1 MTKQIIFILF
11 CMLFSHSLIKS
22 QEQLLKMKSDY
33 KIDYKTSPQIVQ
45 NNNFE
50 KKSAGLAILYSL
62 LLPGMGEL
70 YAGDY
75 STGKYFTIADGI
87 IWGTVAGISVY
98 GNNKENDY
106 RAFAQSFGGVSL
118 KNKDDEYFANIG
130 IYENI
135 DQYNREKEL
144 NREFDEVYNSDSHYW
159 SWSGTDQRKQYRGLW
174 SSSESAKNNLRFAVG
189 ALVLNRIVSAIFAVR
204 AVSAY
209 NKRQNNQLSWKMNF
223 NVEQT
228 ENMQSRI
235 VLNFSHAF

>member
-1 MTKQIIFILF
+1 MTRPIIYFLF
-11 CMLFSHSLIKS
+11 CLLFSQSLINS
-22 QEQLLKMKSDY
+22 QEQLLKIKSDPNISY
-33 KIDYKTSPQIVQ
+33 ITSQKIIQDQ
-45 NNNFE
+45 NFD

-75 STGKYFTIADGI
+75 STGKYFTITDGI
-87 IWGTVAGISVY
+87 LWSTVAGISIH
-98 GNNKENDY
+98 GNNKEDDY

-118 KNKDDEYFANIG
+118 NNKDDEYFANIG

-144 NREFDEVYNSDSHYW
+144 NRQFDDVYDVESDYW
-159 SWSGTDQRKQYRGLW
+159 SWSGSDQRKQYRGLW
-174 SSSESAKNNLRFAVG
+174 SSSESAKNNIRFAVG

-209 NKRQNNQLSWKMNF
+209 NKRQSNQYSWNMKF

-228 ENMQSRI
+228 PNLKSRI
-235 VLNFSHAF
+235 TLNFSHAF